1 MNSLITLWNVISNLA
16 GTLTRTN
23 EIFTE
28 FNARAERSLGMDV
41 KEETINIL
49 PAPKK
54 KGGKE

>member
-1 MNSLITLWNVISNLA
+1 MNALVTLWNVISNLA

-41 KEETINIL
+41 KEEVLIL

>member
-1 MNSLITLWNVISNLA
+1 MNALISLWNVVANLA
-16 GTLTRTN
+16 GTLARTN
-23 EIFTE
+23 EIVTE

-54 KGGKE
+54 RKE